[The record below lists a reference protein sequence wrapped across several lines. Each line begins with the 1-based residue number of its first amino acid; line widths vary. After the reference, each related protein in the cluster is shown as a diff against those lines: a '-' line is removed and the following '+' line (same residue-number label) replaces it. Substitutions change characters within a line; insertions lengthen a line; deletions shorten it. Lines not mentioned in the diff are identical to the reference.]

1 MVKAFM
7 YHDIRDLNNTKFKSR
22 LQLKS
27 FLNVKQFR
35 NQIKYIKQNYT
46 IIDPNDLLNI
56 TNFNKNYAIL
66 TFDDGLLDHYN
77 ITSILLD
84 NKITGTFLIPSNAV
98 QNRSVIKSHKIQFIL
113 DVVDEKKIV
122 KRIFDELHNMNQ
134 QQLWNKYSL
143 SKWKTNWW
151 SKEMV
156 FVTNILRNHK
166 QGDMITN
173 KLFNE
178 FVTADEVDFCAEL
191 YLSEQHLNEMKES
204 GMKLGGHGHVSE
216 ALPNLNQENDI
227 SQSIK
232 YIKRF
237 TNDELIFSYPNGLYD
252 NKTIDILKKYNCKFG
267 FTTKIDNITKET
279 DLLQIPRYDAPQTL
293 PL

>member
-22 LQLKS
+22 LELKS

-35 NQIKYIKQNYT
+35 RQLKYIKQNYT
-46 IIDPNDLLNI
+46 VIDPIDLLDI
-56 TNFNKNYAIL
+56 TDFNKNYAIL

-98 QNRSVIKSHKIQFIL
+98 KNRLVIKSHKIQFIL
-113 DVVDEKKIV
+113 AAADEKKLV
-122 KRIFDELHNMNQ
+122 ERIFNELNVTNQ
-134 QQLWNKYSL
+134 QQLWNTYSM

-151 SKEMV
+151 SREMI

-166 QGDMITN
+166 HGDVITN
-173 KLFNE
+173 KLFSE
-178 FVTADEVDFCAEL
+178 FVTTDESDFCGDL
-191 YLSEQHLNEMKES
+191 YLSEQHLKEMNDS
-204 GMKLGGHGHVSE
+204 GMKLGGHGHTSE
-216 ALPNLNQENDI
+216 GLPNLNQENDI
-227 SQSIK
+227 LQSIE
-232 YIKRF
+232 YIKQF
-237 TNDELIFSYPNGLYD
+237 TNNNLVFSYPNGLY
-252 NKTIDILKKYNCKFG
+252 NNETLDIMKKYNCKFG
-267 FTTKIDNITKET
+267 FTTKIDNITKDT

-293 PL
+293 TL

>member
-1 MVKAFM
+1 M

-35 NQIKYIKQNYT
+35 NQIKYLKQNYT
-46 IIDPNDLLNI
+46 IIDPIDLLDI

-98 QNRSVIKSHKIQFIL
+98 QNRLVIKSHKIQFIL
-113 DVVDEKKIV
+113 AAVDEKKIV
-122 KRIFDELHNMNQ
+122 KQIFDELHNINQ
-134 QQLWNKYSL
+134 QQLWNTYSL

-166 QGDMITN
+166 QGDLITN
-173 KLFNE
+173 NLFSK
-178 FVTADEVDFCAEL
+178 FVTTDETDFCSEL
-191 YLSEQHLNEMKES
+191 YLSEQHLKEMDDT
-204 GMKLGGHGHVSE
+204 GMNLGAHGHVSE
-216 ALPNLNQENDI
+216 GLPNLNQESDI
-227 SQSIK
+227 SRSIK
-232 YIKRF
+232 YIKQF
-237 TNDELIFSYPNGLYD
+237 TNNELVFSYPNGLY
-252 NKTIDILKKYNCKFG
+252 NNETLNIMKKYDCKFG
-267 FTTKIDNITKET
+267 FTTKIDNITKDT

-293 PL
+293 TL